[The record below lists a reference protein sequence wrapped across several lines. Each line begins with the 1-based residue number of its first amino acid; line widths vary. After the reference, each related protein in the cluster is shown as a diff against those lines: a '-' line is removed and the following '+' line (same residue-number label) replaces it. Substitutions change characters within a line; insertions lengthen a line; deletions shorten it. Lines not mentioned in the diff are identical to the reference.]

1 MVTLQTLKL
10 FLRISYTIDL
20 RLSYLIFIYCG
31 KLFSSQ
37 KVEEYNESM
46 GIPKLHLPTEDN
58 DFINNPYKIMSE
70 FRETTP
76 VFWDEIN
83 GLYFFTRYEDVRTI
97 QSTKMFGTTFNH
109 IEGFE
114 KELEGTDIPL
124 TFVGYKRSDKYATY
138 DNFWKSEKFSL
149 LNLEGQLHKELRGLV
164 AKAFLPRSVQQLVP
178 YMEMKSGELFNKYQ
192 GAEFDMLKDY
202 AQPYSV
208 SIIGKLLGVPE
219 SDHLKFLDWSHKIVK
234 MYDFEVTEKDANNAE
249 EAAKEF
255 IEYTQDLLD
264 KRRKQPEDD
273 MITRLSQVSE
283 DNNYLTDDQII
294 CTVILLLN
302 AGHEATVNTLGNGLH
317 ALLSLNKSFDQIMNV
332 SEDFNDVVEELIRYD
347 SPLQFFQRYALE
359 DVEIG
364 GHNIR
369 KGSKVAILL
378 GSANRDPRVFENP
391 DQINFKREMKDHS
404 SWGGGIHFCIGTH
417 LAKLELGV
425 SFNHILEKQFN
436 LIEEPSRTGAFGIR
450 GFKKLLVSA

>member
-1 MVTLQTLKL
+1 M
-10 FLRISYTIDL
+10 
-20 RLSYLIFIYCG
+20 
-31 KLFSSQ
+31 
-37 KVEEYNESM
+37 N
-46 GIPKLHLPTEDN
+46 IPELHLPTEN
-58 DFINNPYKIMSE
+58 KEFIKNPYIKMAE
-70 FRETTP
+70 FRESTP

-83 GLYFFTRYEDVRTI
+83 DLFFFTRYKDVRSI
-97 QSTKMFGTTFNH
+97 QSTKSFGTTFNH
-109 IEGFE
+109 IDGFE
-114 KELEGTDIPL
+114 ETIKNQAIPI
-124 TFVGYKRSDKYATY
+124 TSTAYKRSDQFGTY
-138 DNFWKSEKFSL
+138 ENFWKSEEFSL

-164 AKAFLPRSVQQLVP
+164 AKAFLPRSVQQLLP
-178 YMEMKSGELFNKYQ
+178 FMEETSNELFNNLK
-192 GAEFDMLKDY
+192 GTEFDMLKDY

-219 SDHLKFLDWSHKIVK
+219 SDHLEFLDWSHKIVK
-234 MYDFEVTEKDANNAE
+234 MYDFEVSDQNANNAE
-249 EAAKEF
+249 EAAKQF
-255 IEYTQDLLD
+255 IEYTQNLLD
-264 KRRKQPEDD
+264 KRREDPQDD

-283 DNNYLTDDQII
+283 DNNFLTDDQII

-317 ALLSLNKSFDQIMNV
+317 ALLTLEKSFEEIK
-332 SEDFNDVVEELIRYD
+332 SETKDINDVVEELIRYD

-359 DVEIG
+359 DIEIG
-364 GHNIR
+364 GHNIS

-378 GSANRDPRVFENP
+378 GSANRDPRIFENP

-425 SFNHILEKQFN
+425 SFNHILEKQFS

-450 GFKKLLVSA
+450 GFKNLLVSA

>member
-1 MVTLQTLKL
+1 M
-10 FLRISYTIDL
+10 
-20 RLSYLIFIYCG
+20 
-31 KLFSSQ
+31 
-37 KVEEYNESM
+37 N
-46 GIPKLHLPTEDN
+46 IPELHLPTEN
-58 DFINNPYKIMSE
+58 KEFIKNPYIKMAE
-70 FRETTP
+70 FRESTP

-83 GLYFFTRYEDVRTI
+83 DLFFFTRYQDVRSI
-97 QSTKMFGTTFNH
+97 QSTKSFGTTFNH
-109 IEGFE
+109 IDGFE
-114 KELEGTDIPL
+114 EAIENQEIPI
-124 TFVGYKRSDKYATY
+124 TSTAYKRSDQFGTY
-138 DNFWKSEKFSL
+138 ENFWKSEEFSL

-178 YMEMKSGELFNKYQ
+178 FMEETSNELFNNLK
-192 GAEFDMLKDY
+192 GTEFDMLKDY

-219 SDHLKFLDWSHKIVK
+219 NDHLEFLDWSHKIVK
-234 MYDFEVTEKDANNAE
+234 MYDFEVTDENANNAE
-249 EAAKEF
+249 EAARQF
-255 IEYTQDLLD
+255 IEYTQNLLD
-264 KRRKQPEDD
+264 KRRKDPQDD

-283 DNNYLTDDQII
+283 DNNFLTDDQII

-317 ALLSLNKSFDQIMNV
+317 ALLTLNKSFEEVKNET
-332 SEDFNDVVEELIRYD
+332 EDINDVVEELIRYD

-359 DVEIG
+359 DTEIG
-364 GHNIR
+364 GYTIS

-425 SFNHILEKQFN
+425 SFNHVLEKKFE
-436 LIEEPSRTGAFGIR
+436 LIEEPTRTGAFGIR
-450 GFKKLLVSA
+450 GFKNLLVSV

>member
-1 MVTLQTLKL
+1 M
-10 FLRISYTIDL
+10 
-20 RLSYLIFIYCG
+20 
-31 KLFSSQ
+31 
-37 KVEEYNESM
+37 N
-46 GIPKLHLPTEDN
+46 IPELHLPTEN
-58 DFINNPYKIMSE
+58 KEFIKNPYIKMAE
-70 FRETTP
+70 FRESTP

-83 GLYFFTRYEDVRTI
+83 DLFFFTRYKDVRSI
-97 QSTKMFGTTFNH
+97 QSTKSFGTTFNH
-109 IEGFE
+109 IDGFE
-114 KELEGTDIPL
+114 ETINNQVIPI
-124 TFVGYKRSDKYATY
+124 TSTAYKRSDQFGTY
-138 DNFWKSEKFSL
+138 ENFWKSEEFSL

-164 AKAFLPRSVQQLVP
+164 AKAFLPRSVQQLLP
-178 YMEMKSGELFNKYQ
+178 FMEETSNELFNNLK
-192 GAEFDMLKDY
+192 GTEFDMLKDY

-219 SDHLKFLDWSHKIVK
+219 SDHLEFLDWSHKIVK
-234 MYDFEVTEKDANNAE
+234 MYDFEVSDQNANNAE
-249 EAAKEF
+249 EAAKQF
-255 IEYTQDLLD
+255 IEYTQNLLD
-264 KRRKQPEDD
+264 KRREDPQDD

-283 DNNYLTDDQII
+283 DNNFLTDDQII

-317 ALLSLNKSFDQIMNV
+317 ALLTLEKSFEEIK
-332 SEDFNDVVEELIRYD
+332 SETEDINDVVEELIRYD

-359 DVEIG
+359 DIEID
-364 GHNIR
+364 GHNIS

-378 GSANRDPRVFENP
+378 GSANRDPRIFENP

-425 SFNHILEKQFN
+425 SFNHILEKQFS

-450 GFKKLLVSA
+450 GFKNLLVSA

>member
-1 MVTLQTLKL
+1 MA
-10 FLRISYTIDL
+10 
-20 RLSYLIFIYCG
+20 
-31 KLFSSQ
+31 
-37 KVEEYNESM
+37 
-46 GIPKLHLPTEDN
+46 
-58 DFINNPYKIMSE
+58 E
-70 FRETTP
+70 FRESTP

-83 GLYFFTRYEDVRTI
+83 DLFFFTRYEDVRSI
-97 QSTKMFGTTFNH
+97 QSTKSFGTTFNH
-109 IEGFE
+109 IDGFE
-114 KELEGTDIPL
+114 EAIENQEIPI
-124 TFVGYKRSDKYATY
+124 TSTAYKRSDQFGTY
-138 DNFWKSEKFSL
+138 ENFWKSEEFSL

-178 YMEMKSGELFNKYQ
+178 FMEETSNELFNNLK
-192 GAEFDMLKDY
+192 GTEFDMLKDY

-219 SDHLKFLDWSHKIVK
+219 SDHLEFLDWSHKIVK
-234 MYDFEVTEKDANNAE
+234 MYDFEVTDENANNAE
-249 EAAKEF
+249 EAARQF
-255 IEYTQDLLD
+255 IEYTQNLLD
-264 KRRKQPEDD
+264 KRRRDPQDD

-283 DNNYLTDDQII
+283 DNNFLTDDQII

-317 ALLSLNKSFDQIMNV
+317 ALLTLNKSFEEVKNET
-332 SEDFNDVVEELIRYD
+332 EDINDVVEELIRYD

-359 DVEIG
+359 DTEIG
-364 GHNIR
+364 GHTIS

-425 SFNHILEKQFN
+425 SFNHVLEKKFE
-436 LIEEPSRTGAFGIR
+436 LIEEPTRTGAFGIR
-450 GFKKLLVSA
+450 GFKDLLVSV

>member
-1 MVTLQTLKL
+1 M
-10 FLRISYTIDL
+10 
-20 RLSYLIFIYCG
+20 
-31 KLFSSQ
+31 
-37 KVEEYNESM
+37 N
-46 GIPKLHLPTEDN
+46 IPELHLPTEN
-58 DFINNPYKIMSE
+58 KQFIKNPYIKMAE
-70 FRETTP
+70 FRESTP

-83 GLYFFTRYEDVRTI
+83 DLFFFTRYKDVRSI
-97 QSTKMFGTTFNH
+97 QSTKSFGTTFNH
-109 IEGFE
+109 IDGFE
-114 KELEGTDIPL
+114 ETIKNQAIPI
-124 TFVGYKRSDKYATY
+124 TSTAYKRSDQFGTY
-138 DNFWKSEKFSL
+138 ENFWKSEEFSL

-164 AKAFLPRSVQQLVP
+164 AKAFLPRSVQQLLP
-178 YMEMKSGELFNKYQ
+178 FMEETSNELFNNLK
-192 GAEFDMLKDY
+192 GTEFDMLKDY

-219 SDHLKFLDWSHKIVK
+219 SDHLEFLDWSHKIVK
-234 MYDFEVTEKDANNAE
+234 MYDFEVSDQNANNAE
-249 EAAKEF
+249 EAAKQF
-255 IEYTQDLLD
+255 IEYTQNLLD
-264 KRRKQPEDD
+264 KRREDPQDD

-283 DNNYLTDDQII
+283 DNNFLTDDQII

-317 ALLSLNKSFDQIMNV
+317 ALLTLEKSFEEIK
-332 SEDFNDVVEELIRYD
+332 SETEDINDVVEELIRYD

-359 DVEIG
+359 DIEIG
-364 GHNIR
+364 GHNIS

-378 GSANRDPRVFENP
+378 GSANRDPRIFENP

-425 SFNHILEKQFN
+425 SFNHILEKQFS

-450 GFKKLLVSA
+450 GFKNLLVSA

>member
-1 MVTLQTLKL
+1 M
-10 FLRISYTIDL
+10 
-20 RLSYLIFIYCG
+20 
-31 KLFSSQ
+31 
-37 KVEEYNESM
+37 N
-46 GIPKLHLPTEDN
+46 IPELHLPTEN
-58 DFINNPYKIMSE
+58 KEFIKNPYVKMAE
-70 FRETTP
+70 FRESTP

-83 GLYFFTRYEDVRTI
+83 DLFFFTRYEDVRSI
-97 QSTKMFGTTFNH
+97 QSTKSFGTTFNH
-109 IEGFE
+109 IDGFE
-114 KELEGTDIPL
+114 EAIENQEIPI
-124 TFVGYKRSDKYATY
+124 TSTAYKRSDQFGTY
-138 DNFWKSEKFSL
+138 ENFWKSEEFSL

-178 YMEMKSGELFNKYQ
+178 FMEETSNELFNNLK
-192 GAEFDMLKDY
+192 GTEFDMLKDY

-219 SDHLKFLDWSHKIVK
+219 NDHLEFLDWSHKIVK
-234 MYDFEVTEKDANNAE
+234 MYDFEVTDENANNAE
-249 EAAKEF
+249 EAARQF
-255 IEYTQDLLD
+255 IEYTQNLLD
-264 KRRKQPEDD
+264 KRRKDPQDD

-283 DNNYLTDDQII
+283 DNNFLTDDQII

-317 ALLSLNKSFDQIMNV
+317 ALLTLNKSFEEVKNET
-332 SEDFNDVVEELIRYD
+332 EDINDVVEELIRYD

-359 DVEIG
+359 DTEIG
-364 GHNIR
+364 GHTIS

-425 SFNHILEKQFN
+425 SFNHVLEKKFE
-436 LIEEPSRTGAFGIR
+436 LIEEPTRTGAFGIR
-450 GFKKLLVSA
+450 GFKDLLVSV

>member
-1 MVTLQTLKL
+1 M
-10 FLRISYTIDL
+10 
-20 RLSYLIFIYCG
+20 
-31 KLFSSQ
+31 
-37 KVEEYNESM
+37 N
-46 GIPKLHLPTEDN
+46 IPELHLPTEN
-58 DFINNPYKIMSE
+58 KEFIKNPYLKMAE
-70 FRETTP
+70 FRESTP

-83 GLYFFTRYEDVRTI
+83 DLFFFTRYKDVRSI
-97 QSTKMFGTTFNH
+97 QSTKSFGTTFNH
-109 IEGFE
+109 IDGFE
-114 KELEGTDIPL
+114 ETINNQVIPI
-124 TFVGYKRSDKYATY
+124 TSTAYKRSDQFGTY
-138 DNFWKSEKFSL
+138 ENFWKSEEFSL

-164 AKAFLPRSVQQLVP
+164 AKAFLPRSVQQLLP
-178 YMEMKSGELFNKYQ
+178 FMEETSDELFNNLK
-192 GAEFDMLKDY
+192 GTEFDMLKDY

-219 SDHLKFLDWSHKIVK
+219 SDHLEFLDWSHKIVK
-234 MYDFEVTEKDANNAE
+234 MYDFEVSDQNANNAE
-249 EAAKEF
+249 EAAKQF
-255 IEYTQDLLD
+255 IEYTQNLLD
-264 KRRKQPEDD
+264 KRREDPQDD

-283 DNNYLTDDQII
+283 DNNFLTDDQII

-317 ALLSLNKSFDQIMNV
+317 ALLSLERSFEQIKSEM
-332 SEDFNDVVEELIRYD
+332 EDINDVVEELIRYD

-359 DVEIG
+359 DIEIG
-364 GHNIR
+364 GHNIS

-378 GSANRDPRVFENP
+378 GSANRDPRIFENP

-425 SFNHILEKQFN
+425 SFNHILEKQFS

-450 GFKKLLVSA
+450 GFKNLLVSA

>member
-1 MVTLQTLKL
+1 M
-10 FLRISYTIDL
+10 
-20 RLSYLIFIYCG
+20 
-31 KLFSSQ
+31 
-37 KVEEYNESM
+37 N
-46 GIPKLHLPTEDN
+46 IPELHLPTEN
-58 DFINNPYKIMSE
+58 KEFIKNPYLKMAE
-70 FRETTP
+70 FRESTP

-83 GLYFFTRYEDVRTI
+83 DLFFFTRYKDVRSI
-97 QSTKMFGTTFNH
+97 QSTKSFGTTFNH
-109 IEGFE
+109 IDGFE
-114 KELEGTDIPL
+114 ETINNQVIPI
-124 TFVGYKRSDKYATY
+124 TSTAYKRSDQFGTY
-138 DNFWKSEKFSL
+138 ENFWKSEEFSL

-164 AKAFLPRSVQQLVP
+164 AKAFLPRSVQQLLP
-178 YMEMKSGELFNKYQ
+178 FMEETSNELFNNLK
-192 GAEFDMLKDY
+192 GTEFDMLKDY

-219 SDHLKFLDWSHKIVK
+219 SDHLEFLDWSHKIVK
-234 MYDFEVTEKDANNAE
+234 MYDFEVSDENANNAE
-249 EAAKEF
+249 EAAKQF
-255 IEYTQDLLD
+255 IEYTQNLLD
-264 KRRKQPEDD
+264 KRREDPQDD

-283 DNNYLTDDQII
+283 DNNFLTDDQII

-317 ALLSLNKSFDQIMNV
+317 ALLTLEKSFEEIK
-332 SEDFNDVVEELIRYD
+332 SETEDINDVVEELIRYD

-359 DVEIG
+359 DIEID
-364 GHNIR
+364 GHNIS

-378 GSANRDPRVFENP
+378 GSANRDPRIFENP

-425 SFNHILEKQFN
+425 SFNHILEKQFS

-450 GFKKLLVSA
+450 GFKNLLVSA

>member
-10 FLRISYTIDL
+10 FLRISYTIGL
-20 RLSYLIFIYCG
+20 RLSYFFFIYCA

-46 GIPKLHLPTEDN
+46 GIPKLHLPTENN
-58 DFINNPYKIMSE
+58 DFIKNPYKTMGE
-70 FRETTP
+70 FREATP

-83 GLYFFTRYEDVRTI
+83 GLYFFTRYEDVRAI

-124 TFVGYKRSDKYATY
+124 TFVGYKRSDKYVTY
-138 DNFWKSEKFSL
+138 DNFWKSEEFSL

-234 MYDFEVTEKDANNAE
+234 MYDFEVTEKDAKNAE

-317 ALLSLNKSFDQIMNV
+317 ALLSLNKSFDQIRN
-332 SEDFNDVVEELIRYD
+332 ETKDINDVVEELIRYD

-364 GHNIR
+364 GDNIR

>member
-1 MVTLQTLKL
+1 M
-10 FLRISYTIDL
+10 
-20 RLSYLIFIYCG
+20 
-31 KLFSSQ
+31 
-37 KVEEYNESM
+37 N
-46 GIPKLHLPTEDN
+46 IPELHLPTEN
-58 DFINNPYKIMSE
+58 KEFIKNPYLKMAE
-70 FRETTP
+70 FRESTP

-83 GLYFFTRYEDVRTI
+83 DLFFFTRYEDVRSI
-97 QSTKMFGTTFNH
+97 QSTKSFGTTFNH
-109 IEGFE
+109 IDGFE
-114 KELEGTDIPL
+114 EAIENQEIPI
-124 TFVGYKRSDKYATY
+124 TSTAYKRSDQFGTY
-138 DNFWKSEKFSL
+138 ENFWKSEEFSL

-178 YMEMKSGELFNKYQ
+178 FMEETSNELFNNLK
-192 GAEFDMLKDY
+192 GTEFDMLKDY

-219 SDHLKFLDWSHKIVK
+219 SDHLEFLDWSHKIVK
-234 MYDFEVTEKDANNAE
+234 MYDFEVTDENANNAE
-249 EAAKEF
+249 EAARQF
-255 IEYTQDLLD
+255 IEYTQNLLD
-264 KRRKQPEDD
+264 KRRRDPQDD

-283 DNNYLTDDQII
+283 DNNFLTDDQII

-317 ALLSLNKSFDQIMNV
+317 ALLTLNKSFEEVKNET
-332 SEDFNDVVEELIRYD
+332 EDINDVVEELIRYD

-359 DVEIG
+359 DTEIG
-364 GHNIR
+364 GHTIS

-425 SFNHILEKQFN
+425 SFNHVLEKKFE
-436 LIEEPSRTGAFGIR
+436 LIEEPTRTGAFGIR
-450 GFKKLLVSA
+450 GFKDLLVSV

>member
-1 MVTLQTLKL
+1 M
-10 FLRISYTIDL
+10 
-20 RLSYLIFIYCG
+20 
-31 KLFSSQ
+31 
-37 KVEEYNESM
+37 N
-46 GIPKLHLPTEDN
+46 IPELHLPTEN
-58 DFINNPYKIMSE
+58 KEFIKNPYLKMAE
-70 FRETTP
+70 FRESTP

-83 GLYFFTRYEDVRTI
+83 DLFFFTRYKDVRSI
-97 QSTKMFGTTFNH
+97 QSTKSFGTTFNH
-109 IEGFE
+109 IDGFE
-114 KELEGTDIPL
+114 ETIKNQVIPI
-124 TFVGYKRSDKYATY
+124 TSTAYKRSDQFGTY
-138 DNFWKSEKFSL
+138 ENFWKSEEFSL

-164 AKAFLPRSVQQLVP
+164 AKAFLPRSVQQLLP
-178 YMEMKSGELFNKYQ
+178 FMEETSSKLFNNLK
-192 GAEFDMLKDY
+192 GTEFDMLKDY

-219 SDHLKFLDWSHKIVK
+219 SDHLEFLDWSHKIVK
-234 MYDFEVTEKDANNAE
+234 MYDFEVSDENANNAE
-249 EAAKEF
+249 EAAKQF
-255 IEYTQDLLD
+255 IEYTQNLLD
-264 KRRKQPEDD
+264 KRREDPQDD

-283 DNNYLTDDQII
+283 DNNFLTDDQII

-317 ALLSLNKSFDQIMNV
+317 ALLTLEKSFEEIK
-332 SEDFNDVVEELIRYD
+332 SETEDINDVVEELIRYD

-359 DVEIG
+359 DIEIG
-364 GHNIR
+364 GHNIS

-378 GSANRDPRVFENP
+378 GSANRDPRIFENP

-425 SFNHILEKQFN
+425 SFNHILEKQFS

-450 GFKKLLVSA
+450 GFKNLLVSA

>member
-1 MVTLQTLKL
+1 M
-10 FLRISYTIDL
+10 
-20 RLSYLIFIYCG
+20 
-31 KLFSSQ
+31 
-37 KVEEYNESM
+37 N
-46 GIPKLHLPTEDN
+46 IPELHLPTEN
-58 DFINNPYKIMSE
+58 KEFIKNPYVKMAE
-70 FRETTP
+70 FRESTP

-83 GLYFFTRYEDVRTI
+83 DLFFFTRYEDVLSI
-97 QSTKMFGTTFNH
+97 QSTKSFGTTFNH
-109 IEGFE
+109 IDGFE
-114 KELEGTDIPL
+114 EAIENQEIPI
-124 TFVGYKRSDKYATY
+124 TSTAYKRSDQFGTY
-138 DNFWKSEKFSL
+138 ENFWKSEEFSL

-178 YMEMKSGELFNKYQ
+178 FMEETSNELFNNLK
-192 GAEFDMLKDY
+192 GTEFDMLKDY

-219 SDHLKFLDWSHKIVK
+219 SDHLEFLDWSHKIVK
-234 MYDFEVTEKDANNAE
+234 MYDFEVTDENANNAE
-249 EAAKEF
+249 EAARQF
-255 IEYTQDLLD
+255 IEYTQNLLD
-264 KRRKQPEDD
+264 KRRRDPQDD

-283 DNNYLTDDQII
+283 DNNFLTDDQII

-317 ALLSLNKSFDQIMNV
+317 ALLTLNKSFEEVKNET
-332 SEDFNDVVEELIRYD
+332 EDINDVVEELIRYD

-359 DVEIG
+359 DTEIG
-364 GHNIR
+364 GHTIS

-425 SFNHILEKQFN
+425 SFNHVLEKKFE
-436 LIEEPSRTGAFGIR
+436 LIEEPTRTGAFGIR
-450 GFKKLLVSA
+450 GFKDLLVSV

>member
-1 MVTLQTLKL
+1 M
-10 FLRISYTIDL
+10 
-20 RLSYLIFIYCG
+20 
-31 KLFSSQ
+31 
-37 KVEEYNESM
+37 N
-46 GIPKLHLPTEDN
+46 IPELHLPTEN
-58 DFINNPYKIMSE
+58 KEFIKNPYIKMAE
-70 FRETTP
+70 FRESTP

-83 GLYFFTRYEDVRTI
+83 DLFFFTRYKEVRSI
-97 QSTKMFGTTFNH
+97 QSTKSFGTTFNH
-109 IEGFE
+109 IDGFE
-114 KELEGTDIPL
+114 ETIKNQDIPI
-124 TFVGYKRSDKYATY
+124 TSTAYKRSDQFGTY
-138 DNFWKSEKFSL
+138 ENFWKSEEFSL

-164 AKAFLPRSVQQLVP
+164 AKAFLPRSVQQLLP
-178 YMEMKSGELFNKYQ
+178 FMEETSDELFNNLK
-192 GAEFDMLKDY
+192 GTEFDMLKDY

-219 SDHLKFLDWSHKIVK
+219 SDHLEFLDWSHKIVK
-234 MYDFEVTEKDANNAE
+234 MYDFEVSDENANNAE
-249 EAAKEF
+249 EAAKQF
-255 IEYTQDLLD
+255 IEYTQNLLD
-264 KRRKQPEDD
+264 KRREDPQDD

-283 DNNYLTDDQII
+283 DNNFLTDDQII

-317 ALLSLNKSFDQIMNV
+317 ALLSLERSFVQIKSET
-332 SEDFNDVVEELIRYD
+332 EDINDVVEELIRYD

-359 DVEIG
+359 DIEIG
-364 GHNIR
+364 GHNIS

-378 GSANRDPRVFENP
+378 GSANRDPRIFENP

-425 SFNHILEKQFN
+425 SFNHILEKQFS

-450 GFKKLLVSA
+450 GFKNLLVSA

>member
-1 MVTLQTLKL
+1 M
-10 FLRISYTIDL
+10 
-20 RLSYLIFIYCG
+20 
-31 KLFSSQ
+31 
-37 KVEEYNESM
+37 N
-46 GIPKLHLPTEDN
+46 IPELHLPTEN
-58 DFINNPYKIMSE
+58 KEFIKNPYIKMAE
-70 FRETTP
+70 FRESTP

-83 GLYFFTRYEDVRTI
+83 DLFFFTRYKDVRSI
-97 QSTKMFGTTFNH
+97 QSTKSFGTTFNH
-109 IEGFE
+109 IDGFE
-114 KELEGTDIPL
+114 ETIKNQDIPI
-124 TFVGYKRSDKYATY
+124 TSTAYKRSDQFGTY
-138 DNFWKSEKFSL
+138 ENFWKSEEFSL

-164 AKAFLPRSVQQLVP
+164 AKAFLPRSVQQLLP
-178 YMEMKSGELFNKYQ
+178 FMEETSDELFNNLK
-192 GAEFDMLKDY
+192 GTEFDMLKDY

-219 SDHLKFLDWSHKIVK
+219 SDHLEFLDWSHKIVK
-234 MYDFEVTEKDANNAE
+234 MYDFEVSDENANNAE
-249 EAAKEF
+249 EAAKQF
-255 IEYTQDLLD
+255 IEYTQNLLD
-264 KRRKQPEDD
+264 KRREDPQDD

-283 DNNYLTDDQII
+283 DNNFLTDDQII

-317 ALLSLNKSFDQIMNV
+317 ALLSLERSFEQIKSETGDI
-332 SEDFNDVVEELIRYD
+332 NDVVEELIRYD

-359 DVEIG
+359 DIEIG
-364 GHNIR
+364 GHNIS

-378 GSANRDPRVFENP
+378 GSANRDPRIFENP

-425 SFNHILEKQFN
+425 SFNHILEKQFS

-450 GFKKLLVSA
+450 GFKNLLVSA

>member
-1 MVTLQTLKL
+1 M
-10 FLRISYTIDL
+10 
-20 RLSYLIFIYCG
+20 
-31 KLFSSQ
+31 
-37 KVEEYNESM
+37 N
-46 GIPKLHLPTEDN
+46 IPELHLPTEN
-58 DFINNPYKIMSE
+58 KEFIKNPYIKMAE
-70 FRETTP
+70 FRESTP

-83 GLYFFTRYEDVRTI
+83 DLFFFTRYKDVRSI
-97 QSTKMFGTTFNH
+97 QSTKSFGTTFNH
-109 IEGFE
+109 IDGFE
-114 KELEGTDIPL
+114 ETIKNQAIPI
-124 TFVGYKRSDKYATY
+124 TSTAYKRSDQFGTY
-138 DNFWKSEKFSL
+138 ENFWKSEEFSL

-164 AKAFLPRSVQQLVP
+164 AKAFLPRSVQQLLP
-178 YMEMKSGELFNKYQ
+178 FMEETSNKLFNNLK
-192 GAEFDMLKDY
+192 GTEFDMLKEY

-219 SDHLKFLDWSHKIVK
+219 SDHLEFLDWSHKIVK
-234 MYDFEVTEKDANNAE
+234 MYDFEVSDKNANNAE
-249 EAAKEF
+249 EAAKQF
-255 IEYTQDLLD
+255 IEYTQNLLD
-264 KRRKQPEDD
+264 KRREDPQDD

-283 DNNYLTDDQII
+283 DNNFLTDDQII

-317 ALLSLNKSFDQIMNV
+317 ALLTLEKSFEQIK
-332 SEDFNDVVEELIRYD
+332 SETEDINDVVEELIRYD

-359 DVEIG
+359 DIEIG
-364 GHNIR
+364 GHTIS

-378 GSANRDPRVFENP
+378 GSANRDPRIFENP

-425 SFNHILEKQFN
+425 SFNHILEKQFS

-450 GFKKLLVSA
+450 GFKNLLVSA